1 MADVFDKETR
11 SKNMSRIRAKDT
23 KPELLIRR
31 ELHKR
36 GYRYRLHRA
45 DLPGK
50 PDMVLPKFRA
60 VIEIRGCFWHGH
72 NCHLFK
78 WPKSRSEFWE
88 RKINQ
93 NIVRDKANTKKLE
106 ELGWRVL
113 TVWECSIKG
122 KTRLGSTQL
131 IERIVD
137 WIVANK
143 NSSSIEGEI

>member
-1 MADVFDKETR
+1 VADVFDKETR

-31 ELHKR
+31 ALHKR

-50 PDMVLPKFRA
+50 PDIVLPKFKA

-88 RKINQ
+88 KKINQ

-106 ELGWRVL
+106 DLGWRVL

-122 KTRLGSTQL
+122 KTHLGGRQL
-131 IERIVD
+131 LDMIVD

-143 NSSSIEGEI
+143 NSCSIEGEI

>member
-1 MADVFDKETR
+1 VADVFDKETR